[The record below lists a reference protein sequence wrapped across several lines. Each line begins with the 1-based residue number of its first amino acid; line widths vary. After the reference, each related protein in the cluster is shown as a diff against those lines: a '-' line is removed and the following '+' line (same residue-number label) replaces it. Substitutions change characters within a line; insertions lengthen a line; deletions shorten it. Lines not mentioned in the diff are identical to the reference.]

1 MDCLLKLPVE
11 SLKKLLQEE
20 VRRTFR
26 GEAQIVDVMDGKSAK
41 IELLYVTVAVTV
53 DGKAR
58 SEQSSSKRLVAEKV
72 RQIEALVGE
81 MSIREIAAKLGL
93 PKTTVEYHVYRVRS
107 RQAIAAG
114 SATSDAPE
122 PPFRGDDDG
131 AGT

>member
-1 MDCLLKLPVE
+1 MLKLPVE

-26 GEAQIVDVMDGKSAK
+26 GEAQIVNVMDGKNAK
-41 IELLYVTVAVTV
+41 IELLYVTVEVTV
-53 DGKAR
+53 DGKAPR
-58 SEQSSSKRLVAEKV
+58 SEQSASKRLATEKV

-114 SATSDAPE
+114 SATAEAPE

-131 AGT
+131 AGA